1 MIDIGLEFEVGETE
15 DDLEFDAQDYVG
27 LSAYQ
32 IAVKHGYEG
41 TEEQWIASISKT
53 KTSQLENDGNGKSPF
68 ATEAYVNEHSSTG
81 GTTDYNQLINKPKI
95 NGVELSGEVELAVPH
110 STSELNNDGDGNSP
124 FATKTEVEEA
134 IAAIPAPKVPTKT
147 SELENDGDG
156 TSSFATQQDVADAA
170 KDKLTIV
177 TNTTTATKA
186 YVAKTDGSQGTIDVA
201 TGVAANTLAQRDADG
216 RLQVGAATA
225 DNDAVNLAYANAHY
239 LPSKEVDKT
248 SSSNF
253 FTSINAWTGKI
264 QYSPATFDE
273 WNSDLKYEYRFGV
286 VTRDFNG
293 VIYTGNFAK
302 GYTTGYEVPNKK
314 YVDAADNKI
323 KDTVSKQAADI
334 ELLYT
339 LIENT
344 IITNTTVEDTYTSRV
359 TAGGLPVVSNTPTT
373 VHRIAGETK
382 ASENLF
388 DLSNGGS
395 RVENGIT
402 FSFVNNNIT
411 LSGTLEKSAFNL
423 FSFELPAHLYG
434 KTVTF
439 SQSKYFSSFNDVGT
453 VSWIITKRS
462 GSSLV
467 EIGRSNIRS
476 YTVTFDENVTYKIF
490 IGTSNWI
497 GSTCDEETISFM
509 ANVGETALPY
519 SDYYA
524 GLKNASFKGVTSTGS
539 NLVDIYGLVGE
550 GITKY
555 GVTIA
560 QEQDGYL
567 HFSGIPTGSYRV
579 LFTIS
584 QDLFQDGETYTFAQS
599 DYFGAYGSAYKNK
612 NAVYWK
618 VARKNL
624 ATGEMNYA
632 LISTDAMPKSVTFDK
647 TTYSYNI
654 DIVTGSY
661 AYTSGDEMDVSLR
674 FWINRGSTALPYEDY
689 TTDTSFQLSAA
700 RQLRKWDYIDV
711 DNQRLVTG
719 TAEVTQETA
728 FTDEELATYPAGY
741 ILSADRKT
749 IAYPLETPTTAA
761 LTVPQTYTAWRNGS
775 ETVDTG
781 AADALPP
788 TITQTYYEE
797 VASHQ

>member
-95 NGVELSGEVELAVPH
+95 NGIELSGEVELAVPH

-186 YVAKTDGSQGTIDVA
+186 YIAKTDGSQGTIDVA
-201 TGVAANTLAQRDADG
+201 TGVAANTLAQRGADG

-248 SSSNF
+248 SSSDF
-253 FTSINAWTGKI
+253 FTSINNWTGKI

-273 WNSDLKYEYRFGV
+273 WHSDLKYDYRFGV

-323 KDTVSKQAADI
+323 KDIVSKQAADI

-373 VHRIAGETK
+373 VHKITG
-382 ASENLF
+382 ASAASTNLATVK
-388 DLSNGGS
+388 DQTIVSNGVTFISSATDGTVQMTGS
-395 RVENGIT
+395 VTEENEYATATVTSGFYLPVGTYTLYGPHKADKVGWHVRNAQGTSIAELNWNGTTTAVSFTVSVAGDYHLYVFIPRGAGTLNYTETPMLLRGDRTASLPAFEPYYAGIKSAGFNRIIST
-402 FSFVNNNIT
+402 GRNVLHSTESTNVTRGGLTYIADGST
-411 LSGTLEKSAFNL
+411 GIVTISGTKTSEHSSSSL
-423 FSFELPAHLYG
+423 FGNFYLSKGTYTLYLPHRIQGIGWAI
-434 KTVTF
+434 KTITHVPVASISWDTDT
-439 SQSKYFSSFNDVGT
+439 KFSSFTVETAGKFYLLAYAITEGLTVNYTDTPMILPGT
-453 VSWIITKRS
+453 VT
-462 GSSLV
+462 
-467 EIGRSNIRS
+467 
-476 YTVTFDENVTYKIF
+476 ENF
-490 IGTSNWI
+490 P
-497 GSTCDEETISFM
+497 DFEM
-509 ANVGETALPY
+509 
-519 SDYYA
+519 
-524 GLKNASFKGVTSTGS
+524 
-539 NLVDIYGLVGE
+539 
-550 GITKY
+550 
-555 GVTIA
+555 
-560 QEQDGYL
+560 
-567 HFSGIPTGSYRV
+567 YR
-579 LFTIS
+579 
-584 QDLFQDGETYTFAQS
+584 E
-599 DYFGAYGSAYKNK
+599 
-612 NAVYWK
+612 
-618 VARKNL
+618 
-624 ATGEMNYA
+624 
-632 LISTDAMPKSVTFDK
+632 
-647 TTYSYNI
+647 
-654 DIVTGSY
+654 
-661 AYTSGDEMDVSLR
+661 
-674 FWINRGSTALPYEDY
+674 
-689 TTDTSFQLSAA
+689 DTSFALASPIM
-700 RQLRKWDYIDV
+700 LHKWDYIDI
-711 DNQRLVTG
+711 DNQRIVTG
-719 TAEVTQETA
+719 TAEVTQDTA

-749 IAYPLETPTTAA
+749 IAYPLETPTTAP
-761 LTVPQTYTAWRNGS
+761 LTVPKTYTVQRNGS
-775 ETVDTG
+775 ETVVTG
-781 AADALPP
+781 KNDALLP
-788 TITQTYYEE
+788 TITQSYYEE
-797 VASHQ
+797 VASNQ